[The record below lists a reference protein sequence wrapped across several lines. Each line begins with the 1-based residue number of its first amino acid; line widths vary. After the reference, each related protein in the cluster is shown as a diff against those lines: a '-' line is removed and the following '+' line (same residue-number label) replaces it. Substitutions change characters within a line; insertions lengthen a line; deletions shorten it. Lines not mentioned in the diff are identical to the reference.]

1 MSEER
6 FAGFDVGG
14 QAVKAVLVDRQG
26 SLLATAEHP
35 TGPDTN
41 SDGLVEVLARLGQRL
56 AVPLSSELMVGVGVA
71 GVVGADG
78 RLRGSP
84 HLPLLLGQPLA
95 ALLAAGL
102 GCRVLVEN
110 DANCAAVAEG
120 WGGAADGIDD
130 YLMVTLGSGLGSGLV
145 LGGELRRSRSG
156 HGCELGHSVV
166 VEGGRVCACGSR
178 GCLEAYFSETAA
190 RSMVAESA
198 GELAGT
204 IEELRRD
211 QGWGHAQTLFALA
224 ARDNQEAGRIA
235 SRMLA
240 VLARGLASAV
250 NVLDLTTIIIG
261 GGIAPVVMDRLDEL
275 RHSMEGAL
283 FARSADEVALLG
295 ASRGPWAGAIG
306 AARLAMLA
314 R

>member
-1 MSEER
+1 VSEER

-178 GCLEAYFSETAA
+178 GCLEA
-190 RSMVAESA
+190 
-198 GELAGT
+198 
-204 IEELRRD
+204 LRRD

-240 VLARGLASAV
+240 MLARGLASAV